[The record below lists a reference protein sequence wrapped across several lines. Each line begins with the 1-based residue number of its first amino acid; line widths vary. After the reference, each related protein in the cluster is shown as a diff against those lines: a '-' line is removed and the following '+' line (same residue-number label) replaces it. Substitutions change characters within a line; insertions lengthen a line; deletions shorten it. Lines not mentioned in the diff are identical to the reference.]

1 MSASAARTG
10 RRRSDMRLV
19 IVGGH
24 VSAAPLQRT
33 ASVPVAAA
41 PAPQGGAS
49 GGITPAAGQGF
60 VPAQGEQGAAAP
72 AAGQA
77 APATGPDGKAAPTP
91 EQILQSITQL
101 LGADYGDPIIAA
113 DGTIYMEKKKPE
125 IVNGKLAL
133 SYLVV
138 GKLDKASGKLTPS
151 PEVLALVKDKAK
163 ESEGGKK
170 VLVKVGDQMVWQT
183 FGKDESGKPVVTDMA
198 VASEQEVA
206 AHQQQQQAA
215 AAQQAGQQKLQ
226 NRADWQSKVGTV
238 AQHLGIFGS
247 TGQLISGLGN
257 GPNPYTGKPGAG
269 WISGYIL
276 ASRLNGKAEGKLLP
290 QWFTQG
296 PFATALEVGIQAYG
310 MLDMGNDITTLRNF
324 FSGKQLPAVNPNA
337 AAQLVAQGHH
347 PAMAGA
353 LTQLGTEMRDG
364 TMQLVQGTGNTA
376 LLNTKLGAAQLVPSK
391 DMHAAFAATDPM
403 QSAGLKL
410 RGNIDSGVTKGLGVL
425 KGLVQPAMI
434 GATALGL
441 VSSAIGVK
449 NLVDAKGGQ
458 VLLNTQQGRGAALG
472 VITSSAFLGMY
483 LLPMILPGLG
493 VAAPA
498 IAAASSVINIAQN
511 VLGGVQL
518 LNSHGLFGGEQ
529 AKNGFLD
536 NDAVRAAFCIP
547 PLTPIGAFAF
557 WMKSRKKKAAAEAAK
572 LEAAQK
578 LAVERITQ
586 QREMAKLQLQS
597 TGQISG
603 AVQGKDGTI
612 SVQTNVPNDL
622 SQLAAQLSGGVGAPA
637 AAAPA
642 AAGSAPASGPAP
654 APSSNGENAALAEQR
669 RQLTMTARPM
679 R

>member
-1 MSASAARTG
+1 MSASAASH
-10 RRRSDMRLV
+10 RSPQV
-19 IVGGH
+19 GHASSFVGGH

-33 ASVPVAAA
+33 APVPVAAA

-60 VPAQGEQGAAAP
+60 VPAQGGAAAP
-72 AAGQA
+72 AGQA
-77 APATGPDGKAAPTP
+77 AAGTDGKAAPTP
-91 EQILQSITQL
+91 EQILGSITQL
-101 LGADYGDPIIAA
+101 LGADYGEPIIAA
-113 DGTIYMEKKKPE
+113 DGTIYMEKKKPA

-138 GKLDKASGKLTPS
+138 GKLDKATGKLTPS
-151 PEVLALVKDKAK
+151 AEALALVKEKAK

-183 FGKDESGKPVVTDMA
+183 FGKDENGKPVVTDMS
-198 VASEQEVA
+198 VATEQEVA
-206 AHQQQQQAA
+206 AYQQEQQAA
-215 AAQQAGQQKLQ
+215 AAQQASQQKLQ
-226 NRADWQSKVGTV
+226 NRGDWQSKVGTV

-247 TGQLISGLGN
+247 TGQLLSGLSG

-296 PFATALEVGIQAYG
+296 PVATALEWGIQAYG

-324 FSGKQLPAVNPNA
+324 FSGKQLPPVNPNA
-337 AAQLVAQGHH
+337 AAQLIKAGQH

-353 LTQLGTEMRDG
+353 LTQLGTELRDG
-364 TMQLVQGTGNTA
+364 TLQLVEGSANTA
-376 LLNTKLGAAQLVPSK
+376 VLNTKLGAAQLVPK
-391 DMHAAFAATDPM
+391 ADLHAAFAATDPV

-410 RGNIDSGVTKGLGVL
+410 RGNIDAGVTKGLGVL

-472 VITSSAFLGMY
+472 VLTSSAFLGMY
-483 LLPMILPGLG
+483 ILPMVLPGLG

-518 LNSHGLFGGEQ
+518 LNSYGLFGGEQ
-529 AKNGFLD
+529 KKNGFLD

-557 WMKSRKKKAAAEAAK
+557 WMKSRKKRQAEEAAK

-603 AVQGKDGTI
+603 AVQGPDGTI

-622 SQLAAQLSGGVGAPA
+622 SQLAAQLSGGAPAPAAAAPAAGAPA

-642 AAGSAPASGPAP
+642 PA
-654 APSSNGENAALAEQR
+654 GENTALAEQR

>member
-1 MSASAARTG
+1 
-10 RRRSDMRLV
+10 
-19 IVGGH
+19 
-24 VSAAPLQRT
+24 
-33 ASVPVAAA
+33 VPVAAA

-60 VPAQGEQGAAAP
+60 VPAQGAQQAAAP

-77 APATGPDGKAAPTP
+77 AQGAPTP
-91 EQILQSITQL
+91 EQVLQSITQL
-101 LGADYGDPIIAA
+101 LGEEYSAPIIAA
-113 DGTIYMEKKKPE
+113 DGTIYMEKKKPT
-125 IVNGKLAL
+125 IVAGKLAL

-138 GKLDKASGKLTPS
+138 GKLDKATGKLTPS
-151 PEVLALVKDKAK
+151 NEVLALVKAKAK
-163 ESEGGKK
+163 EAEGGKK

-183 FGKDESGKPVVTDMA
+183 FGKDENGKPVVTEMS

-206 AHQQQQQAA
+206 AYQAEQQQA

-226 NRADWQSKVGTV
+226 ERADWQSKVGTV

-247 TGQLISGLGN
+247 TGQLLSGLSG

-296 PFATALEVGIQAYG
+296 PFATALEWGIQAYG
-310 MLDMGNDITTLRNF
+310 MLDMGNDIKTLRNF
-324 FSGKQLPAVNPNA
+324 FSGKQLPPVNPNA
-337 AAQLVAQGHH
+337 AQQLIAQGNH

-353 LTQLGTEMRDG
+353 LTQLGTELRDG
-364 TMQLVQGTGNTA
+364 TLQLVEGTPNTA
-376 LLNTKLGAAQLVPSK
+376 VLNTKLGAAQLVPK
-391 DMHAAFAATDPM
+391 ADLHKAFAATDPI
-403 QSAGLKL
+403 QDAGLRL

-449 NLVDAKGGQ
+449 NMVATEGAKALVD
-458 VLLNTQQGRGAALG
+458 TQRGRGAALG
-472 VITSSAFLGMY
+472 VVTSAAFLGMY
-483 LLPMILPGLG
+483 LLPMVLPGLG

-498 IAAASSVINIAQN
+498 IAAASSAINIAQN

-518 LNSHGLFGGEQ
+518 LNSHGLFGGDKGQ
-529 AKNGFLD
+529 KGGFLD

-557 WMKSRKKKAAAEAAK
+557 WQKSKKKKAAEEAAK
-572 LEAAQK
+572 LAAAQK
-578 LAVERITQ
+578 LAAQQITQ

-603 AVQGKDGTI
+603 AVQGADGTI
-612 SVQTNVPNDL
+612 NVQTNVPKDL
-622 SQLAAQLSGGVGAPA
+622 SQLAAQISGGVPAPAAAGAPAASGEAPA
-637 AAAPA
+637 AAAP
-642 AAGSAPASGPAP
+642 
-654 APSSNGENAALAEQR
+654 SSSGENAALAEQR

>member
-1 MSASAARTG
+1 M
-10 RRRSDMRLV
+10 
-19 IVGGH
+19 
-24 VSAAPLQRT
+24 
-33 ASVPVAAA
+33 PVAAA

-60 VPAQGEQGAAAP
+60 VPAQGGAAAP

-77 APATGPDGKAAPTP
+77 ATGADGKAAPTP
-91 EQILQSITQL
+91 EQILGSITQL
-101 LGADYGDPIIAA
+101 LGAEYSEPIIAA
-113 DGTIYMEKKKPE
+113 DGTIYMEKKKPT

-138 GKLDKASGKLTPS
+138 GKLDKATGKLTPS
-151 PEVLALVKDKAK
+151 AEVLALVKEKAK
-163 ESEGGKK
+163 ESEGGGKK

-183 FGKDESGKPVVTDMA
+183 FGKDESGKPVVTDMS
-198 VASEQEVA
+198 VATEQEIA
-206 AHQQQQQAA
+206 AYQQEQQAA
-215 AAQQAGQQKLQ
+215 AAQQASQQKLQ
-226 NRADWQSKVGTV
+226 NRGDWQSKVGTV

-247 TGQLISGLGN
+247 AGQLISGLGA
-257 GPNPYTGKPGAG
+257 GPNAYTGKPGAG

-290 QWFTQG
+290 QWFSQG
-296 PFATALEVGIQAYG
+296 PFATALEWGIQAYG

-324 FSGKQLPAVNPNA
+324 FGGKQLPPVNPNA
-337 AAQLVAQGHH
+337 VAQLVKQGYA
-347 PAMAGA
+347 PPVAAA
-353 LTQLGTEMRDG
+353 LNQLGTEMRDN
-364 TMQLVQGTGNTA
+364 TLQMVQGTGNTA

-391 DMHAAFAATDPM
+391 DLHAAFAATDPV

-458 VLLNTQQGRGAALG
+458 ALINTQQGRGAALG
-472 VITSSAFLGMY
+472 VLTSSAFLGMY

-493 VAAPA
+493 VAMPA

-518 LNSHGLFGGEQ
+518 LNSYGLFGGEQ

-557 WMKSRKKKAAAEAAK
+557 WMQSKKKKKAAEAAK

-578 LAVERITQ
+578 LAVERISQ

-622 SQLAAQLSGGVGAPA
+622 SQLAAQISGGTAAPA

-642 AAGSAPASGPAP
+642 AASGGAPAAAP
-654 APSSNGENAALAEQR
+654 PSAAGENSALAEQR